1 MIFHTEYLEFLRRP
15 GDVEWKLMLE
25 LLARKYRARRPDLIV
40 ASTSVG
46 LRFVL
51 EQRARLFDGIPVVF
65 LAVQRAAV
73 ANLTIPPDVTG
84 TWLSADWAG
93 TLDAALGLQPHT
105 RQVMVVGGASSR
117 DEIWLASARAQLA
130 PYEGRLAIRYS
141 SPVTLAETLRIV
153 ASLPNDAIVLVGTYQ
168 RDATGREFT
177 PRDVVAQLAKESRVP
192 IYSVLESHLGAGVV
206 GGRVLSSAADGE
218 KAGRLALRV
227 LSGDPPGRRSLAPP
241 FTSSTGGSSS
251 AGAST
256 RVESRPAAQFASV
269 SHPSGRRTAGTSPR
283 SC

>member
-1 MIFHTEYLEFLRRP
+1 
-15 GDVEWKLMLE
+15 MLE
-25 LLARKYRARRPDLIV
+25 LLERKYRARRPDLIV

-51 EQRARLFDGIPVVF
+51 EQRARLFAGIPVVF

-130 PYEGRLAIRYS
+130 PYQGRLAIRYS
-141 SPVTLAETLRIV
+141 SPAPLAETLRIV
-153 ASLPNDAIVLVGTYQ
+153 ASLPAMPSCWSARTSAMPPAASSPLGTWWHSWPRNHGFRSTPYS
-168 RDATGREFT
+168 RATSAPAWWAGACSAPPPMARR
-177 PRDVVAQLAKESRVP
+177 PVAWRCECCP
-192 IYSVLESHLGAGVV
+192 GIT
-206 GGRVLSSAADGE
+206 
-218 KAGRLALRV
+218 
-227 LSGDPPGRRSLAPP
+227 PGRRSPAPT

-256 RVESRPAAQFASV
+256 RVESRPAA
-269 SHPSGRRTAGTSPR
+269 
-283 SC
+283 